1 MPTLDT
7 YSKGLTTKPIAALD
21 LNNQRINNMSTLD
34 VTSIDAILATPNS
47 AVNVST
53 MTSYNTFN
61 VPLQIASLT
70 NTILPLSTTTSMKG
84 RTITN
89 AADPRSY
96 TAESTPAEITERIQ
110 DVVTVAYMNVN
121 AMRRNLEG
129 EYYDSNGSLIKNLAN
144 AEIYTDDDV
153 YDQVPDPIE

>member
-1 MPTLDT
+1 MNNKRLENLATLD
-7 YSKGLTTKPIAALD
+7 I
-21 LNNQRINNMSTLD
+21 
-34 VTSIDAILATPNS
+34 TSIDSILATPNS

-110 DVVTVAYMNVN
+110 DVVTVSYLNIN

-129 EYYDSNGSLIKNLAN
+129 EYYDANNDLIKNVAN
-144 AEIYTDDDV
+144 AEIYKDSDV
-153 YDQVPDPIE
+153 YD